1 MSISL
6 KILESNRQIESFI
19 NQSLALELNSKIQSN
34 SSRVK
39 NNIKLMIPAW
49 ITEQKEVSSLLA
61 QGVQNSLNAEFGLT
75 PGLPDLS
82 VAAIIRSVADSISV
96 EIPKLDR
103 HLKGS
108 VLFRIQPNDFANLL
122 GLPEGFVT
130 TNLGSNLHWLN
141 WLLTM
146 GGTPVVTGY
155 QYIPSNSGR
164 SGGGQMTGGKV
175 WRVPSEHSGT
185 IDDNFITRALENRE
199 KEITNALGGLFT

>member
-1 MSISL
+1 MSVSL
-6 KILESNRQIESFI
+6 KILESNRQIENLI
-19 NQSLALELNSKIQSN
+19 NQSLALQLNSKIRSN
-34 SSRVK
+34 NKKVT
-39 NNIKLMIPAW
+39 NNIKLMIPTW
-49 ITEQKEVSSLLA
+49 ITEQKEVASLLA
-61 QGVQNSLNAEFGLT
+61 QGVQSSLNAEFGLP
-75 PGLPDLS
+75 PGLPEVS

-96 EIPKLDR
+96 EIPKLDK

-108 VLFRIQPNDFANLL
+108 VLFRIQSENFSNLL

-146 GGTPVVTGY
+146 GGTPVITGY
-155 QYIPSNSGR
+155 QYIPNNLGR

-185 IDDNFITRALENRE
+185 IDNNFITRALENRE
-199 KEITNALGGLFT
+199 KEITNALRGLFI

>member
-19 NQSLALELNSKIQSN
+19 NQSLALELNNKIQSN

-122 GLPEGFVT
+122 GLPEGFVM

-155 QYIPSNSGR
+155 QYIPGNSGR

-185 IDDNFITRALENRE
+185 IDNNFITRALENRE